1 MLGGGAVGGGHELR
15 GVVLV
20 RLPTQQQDAARVGVP
35 GRVPP
40 PGGEEDVGGGPGAR
54 GELDA
59 AVLRVVPAAVHQPGL
74 AVPVGALA
82 LVELEMWG
90 QCPFSTVS

>member
-1 MLGGGAVGGGHELR
+1 MLGGGAVGGGHELC
-15 GVVLV
+15 GVVV
-20 RLPTQQQDAARVGVP
+20 RLPTQQQDATRVGVP

-40 PGGEEDVGGGPGAR
+40 PGGEGVGDGPGAR
-54 GELDA
+54 GELDT

>member
-1 MLGGGAVGGGHELR
+1 MLGGGAVGGGHELC

-20 RLPTQQQDAARVGVP
+20 RLPAQQQDAAGVGVP

-40 PGGEEDVGGGPGAR
+40 PGGEEDVGDVPGPS

>member
-1 MLGGGAVGGGHELR
+1 MLGGGTVGGGHELR
-15 GVVLV
+15 GVVV
-20 RLPTQQQDAARVGVP
+20 RLPTQQQDSAGVGVP

-40 PGGEEDVGGGPGAR
+40 PVGQEGVGDVPGPCGK
-54 GELDA
+54 LDA

>member
-1 MLGGGAVGGGHELR
+1 MLGGGAVGGGHGLR
-15 GVVLV
+15 GVVV

-40 PGGEEDVGGGPGAR
+40 PAGEGVRDVPGPR